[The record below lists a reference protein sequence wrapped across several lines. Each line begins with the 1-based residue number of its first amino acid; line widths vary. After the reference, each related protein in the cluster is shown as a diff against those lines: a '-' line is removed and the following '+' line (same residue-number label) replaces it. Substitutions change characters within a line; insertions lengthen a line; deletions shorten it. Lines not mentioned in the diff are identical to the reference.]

1 MRSAAFRHLVTVS
14 VLGLL
19 VTGAFLAK
27 AAAAEPLASFAAV
40 RALTQAQAA
49 KAVPVRI
56 EATVLGTDPGSPW
69 SLFLHDGTAGCYVK
83 LVPGAEL
90 PKLLPGR
97 RVLIEGVS
105 MSLGYF
111 PSVARARA
119 HDLGQGVAPPAIP
132 LAAHQIFL
140 PEFDSAW
147 VEVPALVLSYEARDQ
162 RLTLDL
168 EVHGLP
174 FKAELPLE
182 DHADERI
189 ATLMQRPVRLRGVL
203 GTIFNQQRQMT
214 DRHFFLS
221 SLAAIVPATLPT
233 TATAPPLLQISAM
246 LTGEYGPQT
255 PIRVAGIVTQSA
267 AKGFYLRDKTGS
279 TLVVAAPGYRFA
291 PGTHVEAEG
300 FASVAPFRPVLR
312 AASVTVR
319 TVDAP
324 PPPVRFAE
332 SRVDLPAMHAELV
345 TLEGTYL
352 ARQEGRAEVI
362 LECQAG
368 QHVFEVLVPVGRA
381 PLPDL
386 VLGDRL
392 GFTGICELTTTHA
405 LPRIGWVDG
414 FRVHLPGPEGL
425 TILHRAPWWTARR
438 LLVALGVSSALAM
451 LGLVGTWVFRQRVR
465 RQMAIIGDRLRAE
478 AVGKE
483 RDRIARDLHDT
494 LEQQLSGVALQLDG
508 LDDVVRSNPP
518 AAAKVLSVARRMLRY
533 TRLEAHRSVWDL
545 RSKILEEQGLV
556 AALRDMAEASSGP
569 VGPKISVRLAGE
581 VRRLSATTEFHLFR
595 IAQEALANAIKH
607 SGARAVLLSLSYSA
621 GDLQLSVQDD
631 GQGFAPDA
639 PRAHPG
645 PHFGLLGMRER
656 AEKIGAIL
664 AFKTQP
670 GAGCTVA
677 ITIAVAPSP
686 SPILT

>member
-1 MRSAAFRHLVTVS
+1 MRSAAIRLFLAVPGLALLLAGPHLVPAS
-14 VLGLL
+14 
-19 VTGAFLAK
+19 
-27 AAAAEPLASFAAV
+27 AAEPLATFSAV

-49 KAVPVRI
+49 EAVPVRV
-56 EATVLGTDPGSPW
+56 EATVLGADPGSPW

-83 LVPGAEL
+83 LTPGAEPPML
-90 PKLLPGR
+90 PPGR
-97 RVLIEGVS
+97 RVRIEGVS
-105 MSLGYF
+105 MALGYF
-111 PSVARARA
+111 PNVTRAQA
-119 HDLGQGVAPPAIP
+119 QDLGPGVVPPPIP
-132 LAAHQIFL
+132 LAAHQIFS

-147 VEVPALVLSYEARDQ
+147 VEVPAVVLGYEARDR

-168 EVHGLP
+168 EVYGLP

-182 DHADERI
+182 EHADER
-189 ATLMQRPVRLRGVL
+189 AAALMQRPVRLRGVL

-221 SLAAIVPATLPT
+221 SLAALLPATPP
-233 TATAPPLLQISAM
+233 AASEAAPLLHIAEM
-246 LTGEYGPQT
+246 LTGGFGPQT
-255 PIRVAGIVTQSA
+255 HIRVTGIVTQSA
-267 AKGFYLRDKTGS
+267 AKGFYLRDDTGS
-279 TLVVAAPGYRFA
+279 TLVIAARGHRFP
-291 PGTHVEAEG
+291 PGTRVEAEG
-300 FASVAPFRPVLR
+300 FASVAPYRPVLR

-319 TVDAP
+319 ETAAA

-332 SRVDLPAMHAELV
+332 NRSGLPAMHAELV
-345 TLEGTYL
+345 TLEGTFL

-368 QHVFEVLVPVGRA
+368 QHVFEVLVPAGRA

-386 VLGDRL
+386 ALGDRL
-392 GFTGICELTTTHA
+392 SFTGICELTTTHA

-414 FRVHLPGPEGL
+414 FRIHLAGPEKITVL
-425 TILHRAPWWTARR
+425 NRAPWWTARR
-438 LLVALGVSSALAM
+438 LLVALGVSSALAV
-451 LGLVGTWVFRQRVR
+451 LGLVGTWIFRQRVR
-465 RQMAIIGDRLRAE
+465 RQMAVIGDQLRAE

-508 LDDVVRSNPP
+508 LDDAVRSNPS
-518 AAAKVLSVARRMLRY
+518 AASKVLSVARRMLRY
-533 TRLEAHRSVWDL
+533 TRLEARRSVWDL

-569 VGPKISVRLAGE
+569 VGPKITVHVAGTAQN
-581 VRRLSATTEFHLFR
+581 LPAATEFHLFR

-607 SGARAVLLSLSYSA
+607 SGAQSVSLHLTYTGA
-621 GDLQLSVQDD
+621 DLQLTVHDD
-631 GQGFAPDA
+631 GRGFALDEQPA
-639 PRAHPG
+639 LPG

-656 AEKIGAIL
+656 ADKIGAAL
-664 AFKTQP
+664 EFKTQP

-677 ITIAVAPSP
+677 IAIAVAAAPA
-686 SPILT
+686 PILA